1 MRITWGLALEKMTSH
16 GVLRLSWPVS
26 QSLAQS
32 GHDRFY
38 GQDLEWFLAL
48 LSRGTGAL
56 RGKEDPQPHSTVLCP
71 LPTTRSS
78 LAEALPQPRKAALWE
93 GSRAPP
99 AEPSSGALVSVKR
112 SCPSFQ
118 GSAGGGCPPQPSPEA
133 PTHGGLTLAEH
144 SELVNTLLATGDLH
158 VSAPEAASHLL
169 LHLRVDLL
177 RVQLHLPLELLQRG
191 VRLPCLQPLPLAHAG
206 QLLLLLPGKATQA
219 TESAQNERTR
229 FGQRTSF
236 KSLWSTEQISVWSI
250 QTL

>member
-1 MRITWGLALEKMTSH
+1 M
-16 GVLRLSWPVS
+16 S

-32 GHDRFY
+32 GHDCFY

-48 LSRGTGAL
+48 LSRGTGEL
-56 RGKEDPQPHSTVLCP
+56 RGGEEDPQPHSTALCP
-71 LPTTRSS
+71 LPTARSS

-93 GSRAPP
+93 GSRALL

-112 SCPSFQ
+112 SCPSFR
-118 GSAGGGCPPQPSPEA
+118 GSAGGGCPPRPSPEA

-144 SELVNTLLATGDLH
+144 SEPVNTLLPMGDMH

-191 VRLPCLQPLPLAHAG
+191 VRLLCLQPLPLAHAG

-219 TESAQNERTR
+219 TELAHNERTR

-236 KSLWSTEQISVWSI
+236 KSL
-250 QTL
+250 